1 MNYRRD
7 IDGLRALAIILVIVF
22 HAGLGVFPSGFIGVD
37 IFFVI
42 SGFLITSIIKSD
54 IENGKF
60 SLARFYIR
68 RAWRIQPALLATVI
82 ITCLVAIFF
91 YLPDDFENTIK
102 SAKYTLLLTS
112 NQFYSRITTSY
123 AAPNSE
129 TLLLLHTWS
138 LSIEWQ
144 WYLILPLALSFA
156 SKYLS
161 TKGIKLTLLSGC
173 VIFFILTNILSFVF
187 PDKNY
192 YFFSSRIFE
201 FMAGAAL
208 AYINAPKSKNKKSLV
223 RLFGILSLLAL
234 LFMGTRSDILAGYPN
249 YWSLAVCLSTSLLIY
264 IGKFS
269 NNGVSRLLSS
279 TPLVFIGSISYSLYL
294 WHWPVFS
301 FAHYVGWLQG
311 TPSRLL
317 GIAFSFV
324 LALLSYYLIETPL
337 RRKRYSLLK
346 TLTIL
351 AIIPAIAFSLAYSL
365 TQQEQGFPARMG
377 QRYVDMERALTAYDP
392 STRQACI
399 DSDNIDQ
406 AEKTC
411 RIGDKQGSRRAL
423 LIGDSHSNHFWYFF
437 DKMGKEAKLAI
448 TPLATSSCLTLPG
461 IYQYDWW
468 KFKDRVYQ
476 QCYND
481 TQRYYSL
488 IKKNK
493 YDYVILGETWDS
505 YVSDSIINQVGDPR
519 SLPLAKARIRH
530 ALEQAID
537 TIIASGATPV
547 IIKSIYPMPKDY
559 AACFYRGIK
568 LHDNN
573 MVPQCNNAWAGN
585 ESNWFSQQVDQL
597 KAHYPSLIIIDPK
610 AVQCRDGRCAL
621 DINGV
626 PLYRD
631 VGHITDYASAHL
643 AQRYLATQGNPFLQ
657 ANPLTR
663 QDP

>member
-7 IDGLRALAIILVIVF
+7 IDGLRALAIILVMIF
-22 HAGLGVFPSGFIGVD
+22 HGGLGLFPSGFIGVD

-42 SGFLITSIIKSD
+42 SGFLITSIIKGD
-54 IENGKF
+54 IEKGRF
-60 SLARFYIR
+60 SLANFYIR

-91 YLPDDFENTIK
+91 YLPADFEETIK
-102 SAKYTLLLTS
+102 SAKYTLLLIS
-112 NQFYSRITTSY
+112 NQFYSRVTTSY

-144 WYLILPLALSFA
+144 WYLILPIALSLSA
-156 SKYLS
+156 KYLS
-161 TKGIKLTLLSGC
+161 QKSIKLCLVSGC
-173 VIFFILTNILSFVF
+173 VLFFILANILSYIY
-187 PDKNY
+187 PDRNY
-192 YFFSSRIFE
+192 YFFSSRAFE

-208 AYINAPKSKNKKSLV
+208 AYISTSYIDNKKTLAN
-223 RLFGILSLLAL
+223 LLGILALAAL
-234 LFMGTRSDILAGYPN
+234 LIMSTRSDILAGYPN
-249 YWSLAVCLSTSLLIY
+249 AWSFAICLSACLLIY
-264 IGKFS
+264 IGKRS
-269 NNGVSRLLSS
+269 HNIVSRLLSS
-279 TPLVFIGSISYSLYL
+279 APLVFIGSISYSLYL

-301 FAHYVGWLQG
+301 FAHYVGWLQEI
-311 TPSRLL
+311 PSRLL
-317 GIAFSFV
+317 GIALSFV

-346 TLTIL
+346 TLIIL

-365 TQQEQGFPARMG
+365 TQKAQGFPARMG

-392 STRQACI
+392 SARQACI
-399 DSDNIDQ
+399 DIGNIDQ

-411 RIGDKQGSRRAL
+411 RIGDRHGTRRAL

-437 DKMGKEAKLAI
+437 DKIGKDAKLAI
-448 TPLATSSCLTLPG
+448 TPLATSSCLTLPE
-461 IYQYDWW
+461 IYQYNWW
-468 KFKDRVYQ
+468 KFKDRAYQ
-476 QCYND
+476 QCHDD
-481 TQRYYSL
+481 TAKYYSL
-488 IKKNK
+488 IKQNK
-493 YDYVILGETWDS
+493 YDYVILGAVWDT
-505 YVSDSIINQVGDPR
+505 YVSDSIINQVGDTR

-530 ALEQAID
+530 ALEQALD
-537 TIIASGATPV
+537 TIVASRATPV
-547 IIKSIYPMPKDY
+547 IIKTIYPMPKDY

-573 MVPQCNNAWAGN
+573 MVSQCDNAWADN

-626 PLYRD
+626 PIYRD

-643 AQRYLATQGNPFLQ
+643 AQHYLATQGNPFLQ
-657 ANPLTR
+657 VNPLTR
-663 QDP
+663 RDP